1 MTRQRRIL
9 LVLLGVS
16 ALTAGL
22 GSFLYVQLDRI
33 RLMDEQ
39 IGFLRKQYLKLP
51 ADTPTE
57 QAGVEERIQG
67 LKRVEADELARYY
80 AGGEMDLYR
89 FGSLVNSLLA
99 RRGITVE
106 RFRTFSGS
114 SAPVLELSARG
125 TSLAFMAFLSDM
137 SGSSKYWTIP
147 YLHVQS
153 PAGNGNVMCEMQI
166 GYLVHEAAK

>member
-1 MTRQRRIL
+1 VTRQRRIL

-16 ALTAGL
+16 VLAAGM
-22 GSFLYVQLDRI
+22 GSFVYVQLDRI

-39 IGFLRKQYLKLP
+39 ISFLRKQYLKLP
-51 ADTPTE
+51 PDTPTE
-57 QAGVEERIQG
+57 QAGLEDRIQG
-67 LKRVEADELARYY
+67 LKRVESDELARYY
-80 AGGEMDLYR
+80 ASGEMDLYR

-106 RFRTFSGS
+106 RFRTLSGS

-125 TSLAFMAFLSDM
+125 TSLALMAFLSDV
-137 SGSSKYWTIP
+137 SASSKYWTIP
-147 YLHVQS
+147 YLHVQA
-153 PAGNGNVMCEMQI
+153 PAGNGSVTCEMQI